1 MLPCSMKSYDRSYDL
16 SGLNTSKNR
25 AFLSFVEK
33 IVNEKLNSKESQ
45 SLSMDNK
52 EEIIRQLLNIVKIND
67 IDDDIL
73 SMQLKFLLILSRSRD
88 NIELLSRS
96 SILEMLQENA
106 GLDLTTR
113 DSSLIKSQSILAS
126 LKTIANLIF
135 QSGIVQKF
143 YE

>member
-1 MLPCSMKSYDRSYDL
+1 MLPCSMKSYD